1 MKKSKIISACVAVL
15 ATTALLAGCN
25 KRIFDFNYTFDKA
38 VVTVG
43 DTKMVYDI
51 VRWTDYEDG
60 EQLQIEL
67 KDGSVVLVSSFNTV
81 LIQTNSNGNSIL
93 LENLGL
99 TS

>member
-15 ATTALLAGCN
+15 ATMTLFTGCN

-51 VRWTDYEDG
+51 VNWDDYEG

-67 KDGSVVLVSSFNTV
+67 KDGSVLLVSSFNTV
-81 LIQTNSNGNSIL
+81 LIHTNSNGSSLI